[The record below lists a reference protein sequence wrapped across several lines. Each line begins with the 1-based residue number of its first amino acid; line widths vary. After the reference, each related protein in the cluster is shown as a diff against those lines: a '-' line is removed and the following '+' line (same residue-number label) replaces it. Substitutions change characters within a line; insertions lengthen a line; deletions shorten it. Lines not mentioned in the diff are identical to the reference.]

1 MEIVTRF
8 LDTIISNLDRYWD
21 EPRSYAGALER
32 GESDPGSQETL
43 GLLHPD
49 VRWVDALGGVRE
61 GRLAF
66 AQGADELLQL
76 QTSYSLA
83 IVEVTDLGG
92 DQVLATLRVSMK
104 GIRSEAAAGMLLHV
118 LIAVRDGLLA
128 DYVEYT
134 TRTEALKAAGL
145 AE

>member
-8 LDTIISNLDRYWD
+8 LETVISNLDRYWD
-21 EPRSYAGALER
+21 EPRSYAGALET

-43 GLLHPD
+43 DLLHPD

-66 AQGADELLQL
+66 AQGADELLKL
-76 QTSYSLA
+76 QRSYSLA

-92 DQVLATLRVSMK
+92 DQVLASVRVSMK
-104 GIRSEAAAGMLLHV
+104 GIRSEAPAGMLLHI

-128 DYVEYT
+128 DYVEYAA
-134 TRTEALKAAGL
+134 RGEALKAAGL